1 MSISTNSRSSKQPS
15 KKPVVERPW
24 RSLFGLFI
32 ILAALV
38 GTLGVGQW
46 KSDADFVPDLALDLQ
61 GGTQIILTPKTTDGS
76 EVSESDVDQA
86 IEIIRKRVD
95 ASGVSEAEISSQ
107 GGQNVVVAL
116 AGNPSKET
124 LDLVRTPAQL
134 SFRPVLVM
142 TAPQATEVKADVDGD
157 GKISDTP
164 ATTPA
169 NGSDTAW
176 ITESIQEELGKLDC
190 TLPENLKGHGAAAP
204 DKPMVTCSTDGLSK
218 YVLGPVEMAG
228 TDVKNAASGMGH
240 DQFGNPDGQW
250 GVDLTLTSEGAAKF
264 RDITAR
270 LASFRTSDP
279 MRNLFAIVLDGLVVS
294 SPGVENAIPNGQ
306 ARISGSFDPQ
316 SAATLAN
323 QLNFGALPLNFEVQ
337 SEETISATLGSEQLS
352 KSILFG
358 LVGLGLVVLY
368 LASQYRGLSL
378 IATGSLVAA
387 AALTYLII
395 ALFSWTIGY
404 RLSLPG
410 VAGIIVS
417 VGVTADSF
425 IVYFER
431 IRDEIRDGRTIP
443 QAVTHAWRAA
453 RRTILISDVINL
465 LAAVVLYFLAVG
477 GVRGF
482 AFTLGL
488 TTVVDLIVVFMFTH
502 PAMLLAVRGKF
513 FAEGH
518 KLSGLNPQW
527 LGAKAPLYTGR
538 GTTRAGIAR
547 RKAEAKA
554 AAAAGETKVAG
565 AGEKTQAADG
575 EKGEN

>member
-1 MSISTNSRSSKQPS
+1 MSISTNSRSAKQPS
-15 KKPVVERPW
+15 KKPIQERPW
-24 RSLFGLFI
+24 RALLGLFI

-95 ASGVSEAEISSQ
+95 ASGVTEAEITSQ

-116 AGNPSKET
+116 AGNPSEET

-142 TAPQATEVKADVDGD
+142 ANPTPTEVKADGDGD
-157 GKISDTP
+157 GKISDEP
-164 ATTPA
+164 ATKPE
-169 NGSDTAW
+169 NGSDPAW
-176 ITESIQEELGKLDC
+176 ITEAVQEQFGKLDC
-190 TLPENLKGHGAAAP
+190 TLPESLKGHGDADPNKA
-204 DKPMVTCSTDGLSK
+204 MVTCSVEGHTK
-218 YVLGPVEMAG
+218 YILGPVEMAG
-228 TDVKNAASGMGH
+228 TDVASASSGMGH
-240 DQFGNPDGQW
+240 DQLGHPDGKW
-250 GVDLTLTSEGAAKF
+250 GVDLSLNSEGTAKF
-264 RDITAR
+264 REITQR
-270 LASFRTSDP
+270 LASFRATDP
-279 MRNLFAIVLDGLVVS
+279 TRNLFAIVLDGLVVS
-294 SPGVENAIPNGQ
+294 SPGVENAIPNGL
-306 ARISGSFDPQ
+306 ARISGSFDAQ
-316 SAATLAN
+316 SAANLAN

-358 LVGLGLVVLY
+358 LVGLALVVVY
-368 LASQYRGLSL
+368 LALQYRGLSL

-395 ALFSWTIGY
+395 ALFSWWIGY

-443 QAVTHAWRAA
+443 QAVSHAWRAA

-502 PAMLLAVRGKF
+502 PAMLLAVRKKF

-518 KLSGLNPQW
+518 KLSGLNPEW
-527 LGAKAPLYTGR
+527 LGAKSPVYTGR

-547 RKAEAKA
+547 RKAEAASAKTEI
-554 AAAAGETKVAG
+554 AAAGAKE
-565 AGEKTQAADG
+565 
-575 EKGEN
+575 EN